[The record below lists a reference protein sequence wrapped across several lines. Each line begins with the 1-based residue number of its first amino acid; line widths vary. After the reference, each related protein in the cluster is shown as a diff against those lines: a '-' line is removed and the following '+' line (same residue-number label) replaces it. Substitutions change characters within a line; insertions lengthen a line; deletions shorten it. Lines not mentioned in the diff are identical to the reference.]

1 MGITTETPD
10 VLGAFIDLAIVDL
23 RSGNPKLS
31 PTFTS
36 NADRQVSEYAA
47 CWYESD
53 WLSPKDR
60 ALAAALP
67 YADGSALSDYCQKS

>member
-1 MGITTETPD
+1 VGIPTGTPD
-10 VLGAFIDLAIVDL
+10 VLGAFIDLAVVDL
-23 RSGNPKLS
+23 RGRNPKLS

-36 NADRQVSEYAA
+36 NADRKYSEYAV
-47 CWYESD
+47 CWYEGD

-60 ALAAALP
+60 ALASGLP